1 MMKELA
7 VSMLIVPLLVVTLSA
22 KESFKKLNDEGNDK
36 YQQGEFEEAQKLLEE
51 AKNEKP
57 SDPTV
62 NYNIGSVYHQE
73 GDYDRASESYLNA
86 AYADDSAM
94 RAHAHYNIGNTE
106 FRKGDYEKAVE
117 AYKKSL
123 GLDPDDLDTKYNLE
137 VALKMLEQQQQQQSE
152 CQDPQDQEEQDEQ
165 EQNQDQQQNDEQQ
178 QQQEEQQQ
186 DQQENDQQQEQE
198 QQQQQEQEQQQ
209 QEQEQEQEQQ
219 EQQQQSSGEQSEEEQ
234 QQQQQMIE
242 QPVEMSE
249 EDAERLLNAAT
260 GNDREVLRKLVRKK
274 VPASGYQGKD
284 W

>member
-1 MMKELA
+1 MNRLA
-7 VSMLIVPLLVVTLSA
+7 VSILIVPLLVATLSA

-36 YQQGEFEEAQKLLEE
+36 YQKGEFEEAQKLLEE

-57 SDPTV
+57 GDPTV

-86 AYADDSAM
+86 AFADDSAM
-94 RAHAHYNIGNTE
+94 RAHAQYNIGNTE

-123 GLDPDDLDTKYNLE
+123 GLNPDDLDAKYNLE
-137 VALKMLEQQQQQQSE
+137 VALKMLEQQQQQQQQSE
-152 CQDPQDQEEQDEQ
+152 SKDQQDQEKQDKQ
-165 EQNQDQQQNDEQQ
+165 EQNQDQQQNDEQK

-186 DQQENDQQQEQE
+186 DQQKNDQQQKQDQQQQKQDQQQKQQEQE
-198 QQQQQEQEQQQ
+198 QQQ
-209 QEQEQEQEQQ
+209 
-219 EQQQQSSGEQSEEEQ
+219 SSAEQSDKEQ
-234 QQQQQMIE
+234 QQQQQMAE
-242 QPVEMSE
+242 QPAEMSE

-260 GNDREVLRKLVRKK
+260 GNDREVLRKLVRMK
-274 VPASGYQGKD
+274 VPVSGYQGKD

>member
-1 MMKELA
+1 MNKLII
-7 VSMLIVPLLVVTLSA
+7 SILIVPVLMANLSA

-36 YQQGEFEEAQKLLEE
+36 FQQGDFEEAQRLLEE

-57 SDPTV
+57 GDPTI
-62 NYNIGSVYHQE
+62 NFNLGSVYHQE
-73 GDYDRASESYLNA
+73 GDYDQASESYLNA
-86 AYADDSAM
+86 VFADDSNM

-106 FRKGDYEKAVE
+106 FRNGDYEKAVE

-123 GLDPDDLDTKYNLE
+123 GLNPDDLDTKYNIE

-152 CQDPQDQEEQDEQ
+152 CEDPQDQEDQEEQDEQ
-165 EQNQDQQQNDEQQ
+165 EQNQDQQQNDEQ

-198 QQQQQEQEQQQ
+198 QQQQEQD
-209 QEQEQEQEQQ
+209 QEQEQEQQ
-219 EQQQQSSGEQSEEEQ
+219 QSSGEQGEEEQ
-234 QQQQQMIE
+234 QQQQQMDE
-242 QPVEMSE
+242 QPAEMSE

-274 VPASGYQGKD
+274 VPVSGYQGKD

>member
-1 MMKELA
+1 MSKLI
-7 VSMLIVPLLVVTLSA
+7 VSILIVPVMVATLSA

-57 SDPTV
+57 GDPTV

-86 AYADDSAM
+86 AFADDSAM

-106 FRKGDYEKAVE
+106 FRKGDYEKAIE

-123 GLDPDDLDTKYNLE
+123 GLNPDDIDTKYNLE

-152 CQDPQDQEEQDEQ
+152 CQNPQDQEEQDEQ
-165 EQNQDQQQNDEQQ
+165 EKNQDQQQNDDQ
-178 QQQEEQQQ
+178 QQQ
-186 DQQENDQQQEQE
+186 DQQQDQKEDDQQKEQDQQQQEQDKEQEQQEQE
-198 QQQQQEQEQQQ
+198 QQQ
-209 QEQEQEQEQQ
+209 
-219 EQQQQSSGEQSEEEQ
+219 SPGEQSEEEQ
-234 QQQQQMIE
+234 QQQQQMAE

-274 VPASGYQGKD
+274 VPATGYQGKD

>member
-1 MMKELA
+1 MNRLII
-7 VSMLIVPLLVVTLSA
+7 SILIVPVLVANLSA

-36 YQQGEFEEAQKLLEE
+36 YQQGEFEEAQRLLEE

-57 SDPTV
+57 GDPTI
-62 NYNIGSVYHQE
+62 NFNLGSVYHQE
-73 GDYDRASESYLNA
+73 GDYDQASERYLNA
-86 AYADDSAM
+86 ATADDSNM
-94 RAHAHYNIGNTE
+94 RSHAHYNIGNTE

-123 GLDPDDLDTKYNLE
+123 GLNPDDLDAKYNLE
-137 VALKMLEQQQQQQSE
+137 VALRMLEQQQQQQSE
-152 CQDPQDQEEQDEQ
+152 CQDPKDQEEQDEQ
-165 EQNQDQQQNDEQQ
+165 EQSQDQQQNDEQ

-186 DQQENDQQQEQE
+186 DQQENDQQERD
-198 QQQQQEQEQQQ
+198 QQQQEQD
-209 QEQEQEQEQQ
+209 QEQEQQ
-219 EQQQQSSGEQSEEEQ
+219 EQEQQQSSGEQSEEEQ
-234 QQQQQMIE
+234 QQQQQMVE